1 MGAQKDL
8 NEKTKRSSNTSLRIA
23 VSRAIYVVVVV
34 LSLLTA
40 IPLLSILIELII
52 KGHKQLNI
60 DFFTQVVPSSIE
72 AMIALHSGKA
82 IPGGIL
88 NGIIGTLIMVG
99 IATLVSVP
107 MGLLAGIYLAE
118 KKEARFATIV
128 RDLVDILQGVPS
140 VIFGIVVYMLIV
152 KYVHSYSAIAGG
164 IALALMMIPMITRS
178 TEETL
183 RMIPDTLKEAGLALG
198 GSCTSTMF
206 RVILP
211 SAFGGICT
219 GILLA
224 ISRVIGETVPLMMT
238 ALGAT
243 YINFDITKPMSAISL
258 LIWEFYNDPNLVA
271 LVWSTSLMLLIL
283 ILGLNLLAKSIA
295 AKWRIQ

>member
-1 MGAQKDL
+1 MIDQQRL
-8 NEKTKRSSNTSLRIA
+8 NQIATRPSNTKLRNG
-23 VSRAIYVVVVV
+23 VNKFTYGAIII

-40 IPLLSILIELII
+40 IPLLSILTELII
-52 KGHKQLNI
+52 KGYRQINVN
-60 DFFTQVVPSSIE
+60 FFTDVVPSSIE
-72 AMIALHSGKA
+72 AMVALRSGEV

-88 NGIIGTLIMVG
+88 NGIVGTLIMVG
-99 IATLVSVP
+99 IAAIISIP
-107 MGLLAGIYLAE
+107 IGMLAGIYLS
-118 KKEARFATIV
+118 KQRDARFATIV

-140 VIFGIVVYMLIV
+140 VVCGIVVYMLVV
-152 KYVHSYSAIAGG
+152 KSMHSYSAIAGG

-198 GSCTSTMF
+198 GSYTSTMF
-206 RVILP
+206 KVILP
-211 SAFGGICT
+211 SAFGGLFT

-224 ISRVIGETVPLMMT
+224 ISRVMGETAPLMMT

-243 YINFDITKPMSAISL
+243 YVNLNVTKPMSAVSL

-271 LVWSTSLMLLIL
+271 LIWSTSLMLLII
-283 ILGLNLLAKSIA
+283 ILALNLLAKSIA